1 MAFPGIAVAAVCRGG
16 GSMVAD
22 VLAVTMRGLTRAVQ
36 LLRCVCGL
44 LGLWG
49 GIRERLCACA

>member
-1 MAFPGIAVAAVCRGG
+1 
-16 GSMVAD
+16 MVAD